1 MYNVSKDNS
10 CVNSHFRTDETSTEI
25 TCMLFIDPHPC
36 LVTADAD
43 ANICVWGVRPYY
55 PKYHVLYRC
64 RIPRTPTPIE
74 EDVRLATIL
83 KEREERKS
91 KLNDNKNNKVVIIV
105 KILSIT

>member
-1 MYNVSKDNS
+1 MKVEEEG
-10 CVNSHFRTDETSTEI
+10 HSTEI

-64 RIPRTPTPIE
+64 RIPRTPTPYYSRYTNFFFFLIYRCL
-74 EDVRLATIL
+74 VP
-83 KEREERKS
+83 
-91 KLNDNKNNKVVIIV
+91 KNFKTTRCLVG
-105 KILSIT
+105 LTYW